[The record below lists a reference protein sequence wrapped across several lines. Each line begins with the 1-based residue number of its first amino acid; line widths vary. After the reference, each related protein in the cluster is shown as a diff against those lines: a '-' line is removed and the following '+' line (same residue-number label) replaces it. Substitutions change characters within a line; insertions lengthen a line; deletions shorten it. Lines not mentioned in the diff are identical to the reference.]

1 MDMLARRHASP
12 LAWDGD
18 PNRHCASS
26 ALMALASPGVSLEVV
41 IAVVVV
47 VAVAVAVVWVSCCA
61 AKASISN
68 KASDADGRNVDDTMR
83 SSDDANIR
91 REQNDGMPSKVPL

>member
-1 MDMLARRHASP
+1 
-12 LAWDGD
+12 
-18 PNRHCASS
+18 
-26 ALMALASPGVSLEVV
+26 MALASPGVSLEVV

-47 VAVAVAVVWVSCCA
+47 VAVGVGVGVVWVSCCA